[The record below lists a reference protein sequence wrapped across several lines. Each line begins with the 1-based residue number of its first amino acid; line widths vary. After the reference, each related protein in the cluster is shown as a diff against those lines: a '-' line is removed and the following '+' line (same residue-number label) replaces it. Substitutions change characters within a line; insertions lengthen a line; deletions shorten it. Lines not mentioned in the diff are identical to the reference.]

1 MTLADGDVAPPGAA
15 AEAPRASD
23 GGYGNRWWIAMAAI
37 VGVLLV
43 ALQVR
48 EIISLGATYTDQDQT
63 MLWSAGRS
71 LLHGHLYEPNIWG
84 SEYNTV
90 FEGLPAAVANA
101 LGVSWGVAMPAAT
114 AGLALC
120 AWVVLGLGAW
130 RRGQWAAA
138 VIALC
143 VPLMMT
149 ARYSMLL
156 DAPRGIMAGDLAA
169 ATGVAIAMGAR
180 RREVQLVGV
189 IALGGLGVC
198 WDFASLFLVGPA
210 AVYLLWDRHPS
221 PWPPRSRSMAW
232 FAGALAPPALWLVGS
247 HLFYKANPTY
257 LTAPSVSV
265 VPHLSVLARTMG
277 HLTRYFTIYAPA
289 LGPAALVAVL
299 VLLALVIA
307 SVALGIR
314 NRAWPMVASAMVLAG
329 SLAAALSLDRA
340 TDISPGLLLGA
351 PRVILP
357 LPFGIWFLVF
367 MLFEAGPSRHGT
379 TSSWRLWATGI
390 MTALAVTS
398 ALVVQTVFGATASSV
413 LVAERSP
420 AAGITVVSPRS
431 VLAACRTIAIVDHR
445 VHAGLFATESD
456 NLAYGCE
463 ASEGLATIMP
473 AYDRRGW
480 VIDAAYETTTTRLL
494 VAGRS
499 CAQLPAALGRC
510 TIVGPDLIE
519 VITPPRP
526 AAETL
531 GALSMP
537 VRRSG

>member
-1 MTLADGDVAPPGAA
+1 MTLADGDVAPPSAA
-15 AEAPRASD
+15 VEAPRAP
-23 GGYGNRWWIAMAAI
+23 GGGHGNRWWIAMVAVA
-37 VGVLLV
+37 GALLV

-48 EIISLGATYTDQDQT
+48 EVISLGATYTDQDQT
-63 MLWSAGRS
+63 MLWSAGRA

-90 FEGLPAAVANA
+90 FEGLPAAVAHA

-114 AGLALC
+114 AGLAVC
-120 AWVVLGLGAW
+120 AWAVLCGGAW
-130 RRGQWAAA
+130 RRGQPAAA
-138 VIALC
+138 VMALC
-143 VPLMMT
+143 VPLLMT

-169 ATGVAIAMGAR
+169 AVGVAIAMGAR
-180 RREVQLVGV
+180 RREAQLVGV
-189 IALGGLGVC
+189 IAIGGLGVC

-210 AVYLLWDRHPS
+210 AVYLLWDRRPCAWPS
-221 PWPPRSRSMAW
+221 RGRSIAW
-232 FAGALAPPALWLVGS
+232 SVGVLAPPTLWLVGS

-265 VPHLSVLARTMG
+265 VPHLSVLARTLG
-277 HLTRYFTIYAPA
+277 HLIRYFTIYAPA
-289 LGPAALVAVL
+289 LWPAALVAIL
-299 VLLALVIA
+299 VLLALVLTC
-307 SVALGIR
+307 VALGIR
-314 NRAWPMVASAMVLAG
+314 NRAWPMVAAALVLAG
-329 SLAAALSLDRA
+329 LLVAALSLDRA

-367 MLFEAGPSRHGT
+367 MLFEAGPSREG
-379 TSSWRLWATGI
+379 SASPRRLWVAGAMTG
-390 MTALAVTS
+390 LAVVS
-398 ALVVQTVFGATASSV
+398 ALVVQVVFGSTATSV
-413 LVAERSP
+413 LAAERSP
-420 AAGITVVSPRS
+420 AAGITVVSPGS
-431 VLAACRTIAIVDHR
+431 VLAACRAIATVDHR
-445 VHAGLFATESD
+445 IHAELFATESD
-456 NLAYGCE
+456 NLAYGCG

-480 VIDAAYETTTTRLL
+480 VIDAAYETATTRLL
-494 VAGRS
+494 VAGRP

-510 TIVGPDLIE
+510 RVVGPGLIE
-519 VITPPRP
+519 VITSARP
-526 AAETL
+526 AAITL